1 MDGQQK
7 RKKMKIDSDASSDY
21 FRVRLKSD
29 RRRTVTWKALCK
41 HFFQSYVDEDAI
53 VLEIG
58 AGYCDFIN
66 NIQAQKK
73 IALDAWSEFARHA
86 NSGIETHIGD
96 VIETSKF
103 VTSKVNL
110 VFASNL
116 FEHLTKNQVKEVLFD
131 LKKIM
136 VPTRSHLILL
146 QPNFRLNP
154 GRYFDDYT
162 HESIWTD
169 NSLSDFLAAN
179 GYETVSIF
187 PKFLPLTVKS
197 KIPVSEFLIW
207 VYLKSPIKLRAG
219 QMLIIAKPVS

>member
-7 RKKMKIDSDASSDY
+7 RKKMKIDSDESSNY

-29 RRRTVTWKALCK
+29 RRRTVTWQALCK
-41 HFFQSYVDEDAI
+41 HFFQSYVKENAI
-53 VLEIG
+53 VLELG

-66 NIQAQKK
+66 NIQAKEK
-73 IALDAWSEFARHA
+73 IALDAWSEFSSHA
-86 NSGIETHIGD
+86 NSGIETHVGD
-96 VIETSKF
+96 VVETSKF
-103 VTSKVNL
+103 ITRKVDI

-116 FEHLTKNQVKEVLFD
+116 FEHLTKNQVKEALID
-131 LKKIM
+131 LKTIM
-136 VPTRSHLILL
+136 ASTESRLILL

-162 HESIWTD
+162 HESIWTE

-179 GYETVSIF
+179 GYEIVSKF

-207 VYLKSPIKLRAG
+207 VYLKSPLKFRAG